1 MQKGLVLGKN
11 SYYETLKGEQMS
23 EKTSWDVIVIGGG
36 PAGSTT
42 ARYLAEG
49 GADVLVVDGRDPIG
63 TPLQCGELVPTNEE
77 MRRLCPKVPNIDDL
91 LRTPEYAISRK
102 TSEMHLVPPSGKPLR
117 FQFEGYMLNRVAHDE
132 ALVDLAK
139 SRGAEYLVN
148 SRVDSIDGNTVK
160 LRSGRELNAKVIVGA
175 GGHNDPLR
183 RTFWNESSLKIPV
196 KFVLMDGDFG
206 DAVELHFG
214 SMAPGGYAWMFPK
227 NRGANIGVGI
237 QNKFSKNKNLND
249 LSNDFISRYE
259 GDITFSG
266 AGSLPMSGSIKTF
279 VKGNYV
285 LVGDSAGMVL
295 PSNGAGIT
303 IAMIGGRIAGQVI
316 SEHLKNGTPLS
327 EYEKRWNKQMGKV
340 MRNSKRAFFLG
351 SFVLRLPDWII
362 NSMFNRFTKF
372 MVWRFITCRNMFVIF

>member
-1 MQKGLVLGKN
+1 
-11 SYYETLKGEQMS
+11 MS

-91 LRTPEYAISRK
+91 LRTPEHAISRK
-102 TSEMHLVPPSGKPLR
+102 TSEMHLVPPSGKPLQ

-148 SRVDSIDGNTVK
+148 SRVDSIGGNTVK

-316 SEHLKNGTPLS
+316 SEHLKYGIPLS

>member
-1 MQKGLVLGKN
+1 
-11 SYYETLKGEQMS
+11 MS

-91 LRTPEYAISRK
+91 LRTPEHAISRK
-102 TSEMHLVPPSGKPLR
+102 TSEMHLVPPSGKPLQ

-148 SRVDSIDGNTVK
+148 SRVDSIGGSTVK

-316 SEHLKNGTPLS
+316 SEHLKYGIPLS